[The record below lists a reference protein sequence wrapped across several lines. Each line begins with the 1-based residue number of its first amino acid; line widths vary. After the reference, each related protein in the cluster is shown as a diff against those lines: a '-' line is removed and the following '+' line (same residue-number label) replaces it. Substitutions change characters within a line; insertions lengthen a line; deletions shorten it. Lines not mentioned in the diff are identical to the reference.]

1 MPNYGYNWTLPY
13 LQGASRAQSLSNEAA
28 VTLARRYGAE
38 IFFDE
43 TARAPWFRYW
53 DEEGREHVVWFED
66 ARSSLAKYRLVTE
79 YGLCGIGYWNFMRP
93 FTAGFALLN
102 AVFRLEP

>member
-1 MPNYGYNWTLPY
+1 MNTVNGTGGRRPPFFVR
-13 LQGASRAQSLSNEAA
+13 RAHE
-28 VTLARRYGAE
+28 
-38 IFFDE
+38 
-43 TARAPWFRYW
+43 
-53 DEEGREHVVWFED
+53 VWFED